1 VDFKKLCRED
11 TPQPHENNGFVVVD
25 RGRIQPRRRRGV
37 YSGGVAID
45 LSPDAEKSRCAANL
59 EFLHFG
65 RLILAIKMLLRDTKN
80 DSEW

>member
-1 VDFKKLCRED
+1 MKTMVLSLLIVDEFNHVAE
-11 TPQPHENNGFVVVD
+11 GSIFFF
-25 RGRIQPRRRRGV
+25 
-37 YSGGVAID
+37 SGGVAID